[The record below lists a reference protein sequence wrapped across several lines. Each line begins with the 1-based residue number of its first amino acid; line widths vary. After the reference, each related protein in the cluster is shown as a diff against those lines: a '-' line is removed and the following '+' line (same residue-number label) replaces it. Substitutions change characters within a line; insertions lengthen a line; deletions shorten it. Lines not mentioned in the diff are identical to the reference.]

1 MLITPIMM
9 VLLFSFVFGGS
20 IDIAG
25 SSYREYLVAGA
36 FALNLM
42 FGATYAGIGMADDMQ
57 KGIIDRF
64 RSLPMSRAA
73 VVVGRTASNAIGHV
87 LTLAIMA
94 LARSRGRLA
103 CPHQHGR
110 CCDGVR
116 PAAPLR
122 LRDLLDH
129 GLRRARRPSV
139 EVVQSVSGMVVF
151 PLTFIGNTF
160 VPVDNLPTPCGSWP
174 SGTRCRASLKPRA
187 NCSEYSGRHGRADRV
202 AATERGGIHA
212 AVGRADHR
220 CLRATRHAQVQAS
233 RGKVTGIRRII
244 PSSRKRAITTLT
256 GQGTPRRSIVPL
268 ARHRHRPSRRAQC
281 RLSPGTASRDWCR
294 PGLWLVRSA
303 DMGG

>member
-94 LARSRGRLA
+94 LAGLVVGWRVHTSMADVAMGFGLLLLFAYAISWIMVCVALAVPVSRSCKA
-103 CPHQHGR
+103 
-110 CCDGVR
+110 R
-116 PAAPLR
+116 PAWSSS
-122 LRDLLDH
+122 
-129 GLRRARRPSV
+129 PS
-139 EVVQSVSGMVVF
+139 
-151 PLTFIGNTF
+151 
-160 VPVDNLPTPCGSWP
+160 
-174 SGTRCRASLKPRA
+174 
-187 NCSEYSGRHGRADRV
+187 
-202 AATERGGIHA
+202 
-212 AVGRADHR
+212 
-220 CLRATRHAQVQAS
+220 
-233 RGKVTGIRRII
+233 
-244 PSSRKRAITTLT
+244 PSSATLSSRSTT
-256 GQGTPRRSIVPL
+256 
-268 ARHRHRPSRRAQC
+268 
-281 RLSPGTASRDWCR
+281 SPPPAD
-294 PGLWLVRSA
+294 PG
-303 DMGG
+303 